1 MKIKFEISRT
11 NRSKTPCPYGFIDG
25 YEGTIKK
32 VGTYACADCVHHLSQ
47 DNEKRFVECDAE

>member
-11 NRSKTPCPYGFIDG
+11 NRSKTPCPYEFRGG
-25 YEGTIKK
+25 YEGMTKR
-32 VGTYACADCVHHLSQ
+32 VGSYACHDCVHHLSQ